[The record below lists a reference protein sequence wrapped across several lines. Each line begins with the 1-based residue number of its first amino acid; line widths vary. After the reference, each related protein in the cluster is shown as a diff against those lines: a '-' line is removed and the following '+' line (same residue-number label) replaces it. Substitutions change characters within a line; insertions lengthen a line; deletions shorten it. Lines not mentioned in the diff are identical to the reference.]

1 MTLRQLKG
9 EIKLTRSKKK
19 VVLITGASAGMGKAT
34 ANLLLQ
40 QGYIVYG
47 AARRVERMKDLEAKG
62 GHIMEMDITDDGS
75 MRNGID
81 QIIREQERIDV
92 LFNNAGYGSF
102 GAVEDVPMEEA
113 RRQME
118 VNLFGASRLTQLVL
132 PFMREQQ
139 YGKIINNSSVGG
151 KIYTLLGAWYHAG
164 KHALEGYSDCLRLE
178 VAPFGIDVVVIEPG
192 IIESEW
198 GEVAIEHIRKT
209 SAHTPYSKMAEA
221 AIGMFGHVKNAASPD
236 VIAQVVLKAI
246 ESRKP
251 RTRYVAGKQARSVL
265 LLRKVLSDRMMDRVI
280 YRMFHI

>member
-1 MTLRQLKG
+1 MS
-9 EIKLTRSKKK
+9 ESKKR

-62 GHIMEMDITDDGS
+62 GHILEMDVTDDQS
-75 MRNGID
+75 MQNGID
-81 QIIREQERIDV
+81 RIIREQGRIDV

-132 PFMREQQ
+132 PFMRAQQ

-151 KIYTLLGAWYHAG
+151 KVHTLLGAWYHAG

-192 IIESEW
+192 IVESEW
-198 GEVAIEHIRKT
+198 GEVALEHIRKT
-209 SAHTPYSKMAEA
+209 SSHTPYHKMAEA
-221 AIGMFGHVKNAASPD
+221 AIGMFGQVKNPASPD
-236 VIAQVVLKAI
+236 VIAHVVLKAI
-246 ESRKP
+246 EARKP
-251 RTRYVAGKQARSVL
+251 KTRYAAGKQARSVL

-280 YRMFHI
+280 YRMFKFNI